1 LLSLGLGIS
10 EARRA
15 RRLDLVVL
23 ALVPALLV
31 AAPHPAAAA
40 EKGKPEKVEGAPDG
54 PVFVKL
60 SPIVLPVYSGNKVT
74 RQAGLVLTLEL
85 VKGKSEADVEP
96 NRRRL
101 TDAFLTELYGVYELR
116 GTADRII
123 DPATVKQTLQGASDR
138 VLGAGVVQQV
148 LIQQAF
154 EGTRAR

>member
-1 LLSLGLGIS
+1 LQSLGSGTS
-10 EARRA
+10 EGRRP
-15 RRLDLVVL
+15 RRLDLAVL
-23 ALVPALLV
+23 ALLPALLL

-40 EKGKPEKVEGAPDG
+40 EHGKPEKVEGAAEG

-60 SPIVLPVYSGNKVT
+60 SPIVLPVYSGNRVT

-101 TDAFLTELYGVYELR
+101 TDAFLTDLYAVYELR

-123 DPATVKQTLQGASDR
+123 DPAIVKQTLQGASDR

-154 EGTRAR
+154 EATRAR